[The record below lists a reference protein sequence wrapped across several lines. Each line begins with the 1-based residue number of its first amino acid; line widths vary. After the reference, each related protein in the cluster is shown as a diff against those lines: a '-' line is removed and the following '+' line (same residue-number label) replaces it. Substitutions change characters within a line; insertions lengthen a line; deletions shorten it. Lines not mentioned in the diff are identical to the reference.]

1 MKLTRTHLIA
11 IAASVVV
18 AGGIWA
24 WFAIGPGRA
33 PKLAPERLTPLASEL
48 EGIRG
53 VYLYYGAP
61 GSDSLSAEY
70 RDVVVKDRPED
81 QVRAIYRELV
91 AGPTDPHEALLPNG
105 SELINAYY
113 TPRGTLY
120 LNWNRALV
128 QSFRGGSGRER
139 QLISSIVL
147 TAADN
152 LPDVSQV
159 SLLVEG
165 VPVETIGGH
174 YEVLTPLV
182 VSEWR

>member
-1 MKLTRTHLIA
+1 MKLTRAHWIGIVA
-11 IAASVVV
+11 VVV
-18 AGGIWA
+18 LGGAIWA
-24 WFAIGPGRA
+24 WFALGPGRG
-33 PKLAPERLTPLASEL
+33 PKLSPGRLAPLASEL

-61 GSDSLSAEY
+61 GSDSLAAEY

-91 AGPTDPHEALLPNG
+91 SGPTEPNEALIPSG
-105 SELINAYY
+105 CELINAYY

-128 QSFRGGSGRER
+128 QGFRGGSGRER

-152 LPDVSQV
+152 LPDVGQV

-165 VPVETIGGH
+165 VPIETIGGH
-174 YEVLTPLV
+174 YEVLTPLTV
-182 VSEWR
+182 AEWR

>member
-18 AGGIWA
+18 AGAIWA
-24 WFAIGPGRA
+24 WFVFGPGRA

-61 GSDSLSAEY
+61 GSDSLAAEY

-81 QVRAIYRELV
+81 QVRAIYRELA

-105 SELINAYY
+105 CELINAYY

>member
-1 MKLTRTHLIA
+1 MKLTRTHIIA
-11 IAASVVV
+11 IAAVVV
-18 AGGIWA
+18 LGGAIWA
-24 WFAIGPGRA
+24 WFALGPGRA
-33 PKLAPERLTPLASEL
+33 PRLAPERLTPLASEL

-61 GSDSLSAEY
+61 SSDSLASEY

-81 QVRAIYRELV
+81 QVRAIYRELI
-91 AGPTDPHEALLPNG
+91 AGPTEPNELLLPAG
-105 SELINAYY
+105 AEVINAYY

-120 LNWNRALV
+120 LNWNRALT
-128 QSFRGGSGRER
+128 QGFRGGSGRER

-159 SLLVEG
+159 ALLVEG
-165 VPVETIGGH
+165 APIETIGGH

-182 VSEWR
+182 VGEWR

>member
-1 MKLTRTHLIA
+1 MKLTRTQWIA
-11 IAASVVV
+11 GAAVVV
-18 AGGIWA
+18 AGAGIWA
-24 WFAIGPGRA
+24 WFTFGPGRS

-53 VYLYYGAP
+53 VYLYFGAA
-61 GSDSLSAEY
+61 GSDSLSSEY

-91 AGPTDPHEALLPNG
+91 AGPTNSNDTLLPEG

-120 LNWNRALV
+120 LNWNRTLV
-128 QSFRGGSGRER
+128 TGFRGGAGRER

-152 LPDVSQV
+152 LPDVTQV

-165 VPVETIGGH
+165 APIETIGGH
-174 YEVLTPLV
+174 YEIQTPLTV
-182 VSEWR
+182 AEWR

>member
-1 MKLTRTHLIA
+1 MKLARGHWIA
-11 IAASVVV
+11 IAAVVIL
-18 AGGIWA
+18 GGAVWA
-24 WFAIGPGRA
+24 WFAFGPGRS
-33 PKLAPERLTPLASEL
+33 PKLSPERLAPLASEL

-53 VYLYYGAP
+53 VYLYFGKP
-61 GSDSLSAEY
+61 GSDSLAAEY

-91 AGPTDPHEALLPNG
+91 TGPTEPNEALLPEG

-128 QSFRGGSGRER
+128 SAFRGGSGRER
-139 QLISSIVL
+139 RLISSIVL

-152 LPDVSQV
+152 LPGVSQV

-174 YEVLTPLV
+174 YEVLTPLTV
-182 VSEWR
+182 AEWR

>member
-1 MKLTRTHLIA
+1 MKLTRAQWIGV
-11 IAASVVV
+11 AAAVVVV
-18 AGGIWA
+18 AGIWA
-24 WFAIGPGRA
+24 WFTVGPGRT

-53 VYLYYGAP
+53 VYLYFGAA
-61 GSDSLSAEY
+61 GSDSLASEY

-91 AGPTDPHEALLPNG
+91 AGPTAPNEALLPDG

-113 TPRGTLY
+113 TSRGTLY
-120 LNWNRALV
+120 LNWNRSLV
-128 QSFRGGSGRER
+128 SGFRGGSGRER

-152 LPDVSQV
+152 LPDVTQV

-165 VPVETIGGH
+165 GPVETIGGH
-174 YEVLTPLV
+174 YEIQVPLTV
-182 VSEWR
+182 AEWR

>member
-1 MKLTRTHLIA
+1 MKISRAHIIGIA
-11 IAASVVV
+11 VVV
-18 AGGIWA
+18 VLGGAIWA
-24 WFAIGPGRA
+24 WFAFGPGRP

-61 GSDSLSAEY
+61 ASDSVAAEY

-81 QVRAIYRELV
+81 QVRAIYRELI
-91 AGPTDPHEALLPNG
+91 AGPTEPNESLLPEG
-105 SELINAYY
+105 AEVINAYY
-113 TPRGTLY
+113 TSRGTLY

-128 QSFRGGSGRER
+128 QGFRGGSGRER
-139 QLISSIVL
+139 RLITSIVL

-159 SLLVEG
+159 ALLVEG
-165 VPVETIGGH
+165 APVETIGGH
-174 YEVLTPLV
+174 YDVLTPLV